1 MYSPVPQQYRKPR
14 IGPADLIVI
23 GLFIFLLYGSVVTAE
38 RWNAAL
44 QPEFHI
50 DLNASSLILYSV
62 YSLFRASIAYLFSLL
77 FTLVFG
83 YLAAKYK
90 TAESIILPLLDIGQS
105 IPVLG
110 FLPGLV
116 LGLIAVFP
124 QNNLG
129 LELSCI
135 LLIFTGQVWNMTFS
149 FYSSVKSVPKH
160 FHELS
165 QNIHLR
171 FLQKFYYVELP
182 YASSGL
188 AWNSL
193 MSMAGGWFFLTVC
206 EAFTLGDKQF
216 RLPGLGSYMAVAI
229 ESGDRK
235 AMISGVITMI
245 VLIVGM
251 DFFIWRPIIA
261 WTRRFQLDEQQDAPQ
276 ELPYFQQ
283 LIQDSRLVRKIE
295 HLFRSLLRRNSKP
308 KETHAPKRVKR
319 KWQLGRAGAKNG
331 RRLNIILKSIKQT
344 RLFEFAVSKMSWIVF
359 IIGGVWISAKMMGFL
374 GLLGKPEIILI
385 LKSTFITFSRVLFTL
400 VVSTLWAVPFGIWV
414 GLSQKRTQFF
424 QPIIQV
430 AASFPA
436 PMLYPLA
443 LALLG
448 FFDIGINFGS
458 SVLMMLGV
466 QWYVLFNVLAGTTM
480 ISRELRDTFSV
491 IGLRRRETWKNLYL
505 PSIFPALV
513 TGWVTAAGGAWNAS
527 IVAEYI
533 QYKGETLK
541 ATGLGA
547 LISDAT
553 SHGNYSLL
561 TGSLL
566 AMVLVVVVFNR
577 LVWHKLYHVVERRYK
592 FER

>member
-14 IGPADLIVI
+14 IGPADILVI
-23 GLFIFLLYGSVVTAE
+23 GLFIFFLYGSVVTAE
-38 RWNAAL
+38 RWNSAL
-44 QPEFHI
+44 QPDIHI
-50 DLNASSLILYSV
+50 DLSTGSLLVYST
-62 YSLFRASIAYLFSLL
+62 YSLFRASIAYILSLL

-90 TAESIILPLLDIGQS
+90 AAEAIILPLLDIGQS

-124 QNNLG
+124 NNNLG

-135 LLIFTGQVWNMTFS
+135 LMIFTGQVWNMTFS

-165 QNIHLR
+165 ENVQLR

-206 EAFTLGDKQF
+206 EAFTLGDKPF

-229 ESGDRK
+229 EQGDTA
-235 AMISGVITMI
+235 AMIRGVIAMI
-245 VLIVGM
+245 TLIVGM
-251 DFFIWRPIIA
+251 DFIIWRPIIA
-261 WTRRFQLDEQQDAPQ
+261 WTRRFQLDEQQDTAQ
-276 ELPYFQQ
+276 EIPYFQK
-283 LIQDSRLVRKIE
+283 LIQDSKIVRKTE
-295 HLFRSLLRRNSKP
+295 RAFRALFRSRKKNLEKAGVTPNSQRYFP
-308 KETHAPKRVKR
+308 QPIHVQIR
-319 KWQLGRAGAKNG
+319 KSSAWFKKFQRSSFFQFL
-331 RRLNIILKSIKQT
+331 
-344 RLFEFAVSKMSWIVF
+344 VSKASWIIF
-359 IIGGVWISAKMMGFL
+359 TLGGVWVSAKIYGYVG
-374 GLLGKPEIILI
+374 GLKKADLLLI
-385 LKSTFITFSRVLFTL
+385 AASTLMTFARVAFAL
-400 VVSTLWAVPFGIWV
+400 VLSTLWTVPFGLWV

-424 QPIIQV
+424 QPLIQV

-436 PMLYPLA
+436 PMLYPIVIA
-443 LALLG
+443 MFTYFHVG
-448 FFDIGINFGS
+448 IGFGS
-458 SVLMMLGV
+458 SVLMLMGV

-480 ISRELRDTFSV
+480 ISRELRDTFSL
-491 IGLRRRETWKNLYL
+491 IGLSRKEIWRSLYL

-533 QYKGETLK
+533 LYKGETLK

-553 SHGNYSLL
+553 AHGNYSLL

-566 AMVLVVVVFNR
+566 AMVIVVVVFNR
-577 LVWHKLYHVVERRYK
+577 LVWHRLYQLVERRFK